1 MKALIVD
8 DESRVRK
15 AIRLLVNWEEH
26 GITEIKEADGAN
38 KAIEM
43 MSEYKPQ
50 LVITDMMMDAGD
62 GIELMRWIEKHSKA
76 CKFIVISGHDDFEY
90 MRHTVQSGGID
101 YLLKPIDADNIN
113 AAVATAI
120 KTWLAEEHAR
130 QIQFKQSIML
140 NELKPVHDEKLLS
153 GLFNDTANINYTVQR
168 LKKDRVI
175 PNQITNVQLVILQIN
190 NADKLLL
197 DRFGNDVELLLYTIE
212 NICNEC
218 IGRDFNGVAFKYWGS
233 FEQII
238 LLLWDNKVNAAFITN
253 QINNVLYKL
262 FSRKFHFGTTTLDKF
277 PTSLA
282 KQYDEAISALDHRNL
297 LDFASYLHNASEFR
311 QFQNNESYSFANV
324 KDEWRVALLSG
335 NQHLIEKYSK
345 SWIDFFVNNSYISP
359 HLLQLWLEDM
369 FSFRS
374 SLLQE
379 ISHNQKNELLTML
392 EQQDTLT
399 TPPNIHDYSIKLHDW
414 RQWVL
419 QFNLNLSKAITGI
432 QQNKSR
438 SFSDVVSYIEIHY
451 NEELTL
457 QEIADTF
464 LISREYISRKFKQE
478 YAISFTEYVT
488 SFRLNKAKALLL
500 NRNLKLNKIA
510 EMVGIPDVKYFSKVF
525 KKHEGLTPNEYRK
538 TLSQ

>member
-26 GITEIKEADGAN
+26 GINEIKEADGGN

-43 MSEYKPQ
+43 MSDYKPQ
-50 LVITDMMMDAGD
+50 LVIMDMMMDAGD
-62 GIELMRWIEKHSKA
+62 GIALMTWIEKFSKT
-76 CKFIVISGHDDFEY
+76 CKFIVISGHGDFEY

-101 YLLKPIDADNIN
+101 YILKPIDADIIN
-113 AAVATAI
+113 SAVASAV
-120 KTWLAEEHAR
+120 KAWLAEEHTR
-130 QIQFKQSIML
+130 QIQLKQSIML

-153 GLFNDTANINYTVQR
+153 GLINDTANINYTIKR
-168 LKKDRVI
+168 LKKNLVI
-175 PNQITNVQLVILQIN
+175 PNHITNVQLVILQIN
-190 NADKLLL
+190 NADQPLL
-197 DRFGNDVELLLYTIE
+197 DRFGNDVELLLYAIE
-212 NICNEC
+212 NVCNEC
-218 IGRDFNGVAFKYWGS
+218 IGGNINGVAFKYWGS

-238 LLLWDNKVNAAFITN
+238 LLLWDNKVKVGYITS
-253 QINNVLYKL
+253 QINDAMYKH
-262 FSRKFHFGTTTLDKF
+262 FSRKFHFGTTLLDQF

-297 LDFASYLHNASEFR
+297 LDFASYLHDASETR
-311 QFQNNESYSFANV
+311 QFQTNEDYSFANV
-324 KDEWRVALLSG
+324 KEEWRVILLSG
-335 NQHLIEKYSK
+335 NQHLIDKYSK
-345 SWIDFFVNNSYISP
+345 SWIESFVNNNYISP

-369 FSFRS
+369 FSFRN

-392 EQQDTLT
+392 EQQDTLNI
-399 TPPNIHDYSIKLHDW
+399 PPNIHDYSIKLHDW

-419 QFNLNLSKAITGI
+419 QFNLNLSQAITSI

-538 TLSQ
+538 TLS

>member
-26 GITEIKEADGAN
+26 GINEIKEADGGN

-43 MSEYKPQ
+43 MSDYKPQ
-50 LVITDMMMDAGD
+50 IVIMDMMMDAGD
-62 GIELMRWIEKHSKA
+62 GIALMTWIEKFSKT
-76 CKFIVISGHDDFEY
+76 CKFIVISGHGDFEY
-90 MRHTVQSGGID
+90 MRNTVQCGGID
-101 YLLKPIDADNIN
+101 YILKPIDADIIN
-113 AAVATAI
+113 SAVATAI
-120 KTWLAEEHAR
+120 KAWLAEENTR
-130 QIQFKQSIML
+130 QIQFNQSIML
-140 NELKPVHDEKLLS
+140 NQLKPVHDEKLLS
-153 GLFNDTANINYTVQR
+153 GLINDTANINYTIQR
-168 LKKDRVI
+168 LKKDLVI
-175 PNQITNVQLVILQIN
+175 PNQITNAQLVILQIN
-190 NADKLLL
+190 NADQPLL
-197 DRFGNDVELLLYTIE
+197 DRFGNDVDLLLYAIE

-218 IGRDFNGVAFKYWGS
+218 IGGNFNGVAFKYWGS
-233 FEQII
+233 FDQII
-238 LLLWDNKVNAAFITN
+238 LLLWDNKVNGAFITN
-253 QINNVLYKL
+253 KINNAIYIH
-262 FSRKFHFGTTTLDKF
+262 FSRKFHFGTTTLVKF

-297 LDFASYLHNASEFR
+297 LDFASYLHDGSETR
-311 QFQNNESYSFANV
+311 QFQNNVAYSFADV
-324 KDEWRVALLSG
+324 KEEWRVALLSG
-335 NQHLIEKYSK
+335 NQHLIQKYSISCIEK
-345 SWIDFFVNNSYISP
+345 FMNNGYISP
-359 HLLQLWLEDM
+359 HLLHLWLDDM
-369 FSFRS
+369 FSFRN

-379 ISHNQKNELLTML
+379 ISNNQKNELLTML
-392 EQQDTLT
+392 EHQDTLNI
-399 TPPNIHDYSIKLHDW
+399 PPNINDYSIKLHDW

-419 QFNLNLSKAITGI
+419 QFNLNLSQAITSI

-438 SFSDVVSYIEIHY
+438 SFSDIVSYIEIHY

-488 SFRLNKAKALLL
+488 SFRLNKAKSLLL
-500 NRNLKLNKIA
+500 NRNIKLNKIA